1 MMSLKHRELVMKRV
15 AIYLRVSTSKQ
26 DTDNQRRELE
36 AVAERSGWKVVKIY
50 EDNGISG
57 AKGRAHRPGLD
68 AMMKAVNAKEFDMVA
83 SWSVDRLGRSLTD
96 LLSILQGLHEKGVG
110 LFLHQQGLDTST
122 TAGKAMFQML
132 GVFAEFERGIIRE
145 RVNAGLARARA
156 NGTKLGRRR
165 AALDGGEERLEALDP
180 HRDETVAA
188 VAGDRLDLAELVD
201 PEGHLR
207 VAAGVRADHL
217 DLKHRQR

>member
-1 MMSLKHRELVMKRV
+1 MKRV

-36 AVAERSGWKVVKIY
+36 AVTKRSGWQLVKVY
-50 EDNGISG
+50 QDAGISG
-57 AKGRAHRPGLD
+57 AKGRDKRPGLD

-83 SWSVDRLGRSLTD
+83 TWSVDRLGRSLTD
-96 LLSILQGLHEKGVG
+96 LLSILQGLHDKGVG

-122 TAGKAMFQML
+122 TAGKAMFKML

-156 NGTKLGRRR
+156 NGVKLGRRR
-165 AALDGGEERLEALDP
+165 VTPSVEAQIVAL
-180 HRDETVAA
+180 RDK
-188 VAGDRLDLAELVD
+188 
-201 PEGHLR
+201 GHGILKIGKKLGIGTSVVQR
-207 VAAGVRADHL
+207 VFKEVPWV
-217 DLKHRQR
+217 